1 MDDLTPQPFFPKLHP
16 INHMHRNLL
25 RISILAVL
33 LAIIFLGAQFHFC
46 ADLSAGPSTS
56 HMCPV
61 CSAAS
66 LAVTTPAF
74 LIAVASISHPLE
86 IRGYSLATST
96 HIPRA
101 ISPRAPP
108 SFGSIS

>member
-1 MDDLTPQPFFPKLHP
+1 
-16 INHMHRNLL
+16 MHQDSR
-25 RISILAVL
+25 RIRTLALL

-46 ADLSAGPSTS
+46 ADWTAGPASS
-56 HMCPV
+56 HVCPV

-66 LAVTTPAF
+66 SAVVAHSL
-74 LIAVASISHPLE
+74 LIAPLPLANRLE
-86 IRGYSLATST
+86 TRGFRLGVST

-108 SFGSIS
+108 AIASIS